1 LDLDAPGLL
10 ALSGGFVAFI
20 LFIVAISALFDWIK
34 KKSQENADDA
44 AEPYV
49 YRPKPPGATTST
61 ESSQPMSDWEEE
73 ISRLLRGETAPPP
86 VPPPPPQ
93 SLRRS
98 PPPLP
103 AYSGDPLLHETEGRA
118 EQPVPT
124 YLASME
130 RPDSAFDRGSHLEER
145 VRARLAQVSD
155 RSESQ
160 VAMARAG
167 SIDDRVAAR
176 MAAAGQLRASQ
187 SPAFAP
193 TAKPAA
199 RTELRGLVE
208 ALRSPVHARGAI
220 VASVILGPP
229 KALERP
235 S

>member
-1 LDLDAPGLL
+1 
-10 ALSGGFVAFI
+10 
-20 LFIVAISALFDWIK
+20 
-34 KKSQENADDA
+34 
-44 AEPYV
+44 
-49 YRPKPPGATTST
+49 
-61 ESSQPMSDWEEE
+61 
-73 ISRLLRGETAPPP
+73 
-86 VPPPPPQ
+86 
-93 SLRRS
+93 
-98 PPPLP
+98 
-103 AYSGDPLLHETEGRA
+103 
-118 EQPVPT
+118 
-124 YLASME
+124 ME